1 MPDCAEAGGNGVSGE
16 IKQARRLPVICTG
29 GRRAWLVVYNLRL
42 QVLAEGNVDID
53 VLEIV
58 DFRAT
63 DKDFINH
70 GDAPDL

>member
-1 MPDCAEAGGNGVSGE
+1 M
-16 IKQARRLPVICTG
+16 ICTG

-42 QVLAEGNVDID
+42 QVLATGNVDID